1 MVGIAVMLVVN
12 LLRGGMRDAGM
23 ISFILLLISATP
35 AITGILRATWMRGFA
50 MSAFILALSCV
61 AIAGFFVYAMS
72 MESGGW
78 NPTPTEAFIVP
89 LSWIGA
95 IFFPIA
101 GMMLWHAG
109 RPSGQRRGFFGLGCS
124 ILILVVLVLLGC
136 LGLVSVVFRTLP
148 TAPRPQKSALAGPK
162 AAVPGETALEK
173 LVVEIESRMGR
184 LSVLGEKH
192 PEVPRLQDE
201 MRRMAAELAEI
212 RAKDDL
218 RLIKA
223 GDVLSFLIVED
234 QKEPVVMKVMASG
247 DVSLPYVGLIR
258 AEGKTC
264 SQLTTEVRAALV
276 KSNFKSVTLVIA
288 FKPAAA
294 AATNAL
300 INGAKSEVKKAA
312 DLPPPP
318 LADGFDFPVGTP
330 DAEGYHITRGLFSH
344 AGPDS
349 VHTGEDWSGGGSANS
364 DLGDPVYAVADG
376 VVVHS
381 ANVKPGHGNVIII
394 QHLYLE
400 RDGSRAVCESSYHH
414 LQERLVEEG
423 QIVRR
428 RQKIGTM
435 GNAGGLYPVHLHFE
449 LRRTPGI
456 GLETSK
462 FEKTTENYW
471 WPSQFIREH
480 RPEKKQPVVNPPRP
494 SHPKAP

>member
-1 MVGIAVMLVVN
+1 
-12 LLRGGMRDAGM
+12 
-23 ISFILLLISATP
+23 
-35 AITGILRATWMRGFA
+35 
-50 MSAFILALSCV
+50 
-61 AIAGFFVYAMS
+61 

-78 NPTPTEAFIVP
+78 NPTPTEAFIEP

-101 GMMLWHAG
+101 GMVLWHAG

-223 GDVLSFLIVED
+223 GDVLRFLIVED

-400 RDGSRAVCESSYHH
+400 RDGFRAVCESSYHH

-480 RPEKKQPVVNPPRP
+480 RAEKKPAVVNPPRP
-494 SHPKAP
+494 SHSKAP